1 MPSHFE
7 TIKQAS
13 RFLRG
18 SIAEGLADTV
28 TGAISE
34 DDNKLLKFHG
44 SYQQDDRDIRDERRR
59 QKLEPAYAFMVRAR
73 LPGGVMT
80 TAQWLAFD
88 KIAGDYASSGLRITT
103 RQTFQ
108 WHGIIKR
115 DLKPTIAAI
124 DAAMASTIAA
134 CGDVNRNVVCN
145 ANPVES
151 RAHEEAYAWA
161 VRLSEHL
168 KPKTRAYHEIWLDG
182 EKLVGEERAEQEAIL
197 ADSTQRLPLVSSP
210 DGASLAGVAGA
221 AHAKNVKVSPAIS
234 IFEPANVLEGPHL
247 SRGSSVLSEL
257 NTPSE
262 GDAIEAVAVST
273 TGSPVDA
280 GPHAVEN
287 DSPEVEPLY
296 GPTYLP
302 RKFKIGLAIPP
313 LNDVDVFAQDLGL
326 IAIVEEDGRLAGFN
340 VAIGGG
346 MGASQGDPSTY
357 PRLADVIGF
366 VPPEQLL
373 ELAETV
379 IAVQRDWGDR
389 EERKHARLK
398 YTIDRHGLA
407 AFKAELELRL
417 SFALQSDRAF
427 RFDHNG
433 DRYGWI
439 EGHAGRW
446 HLTLQVEAG
455 RLLDIEAHT
464 WLGGMRELAAIHKG
478 DIRLTCNQNLI
489 IANVAAADRAAI
501 DALVARHG
509 MDGYRKHSAIRQH
522 AIACVALPT
531 CGLAM
536 AESERYLPQLL
547 PKLEALLDRHG
558 LIDAPILLRLS
569 GCPNGCSR
577 PYLGEIALIG
587 RAPGRYD
594 LRLGADFRGQRLNQL
609 HRENVDEADLLKVLD
624 ELFARFAAER
634 TAGEHFGDFLL
645 RAAVMSQPRQILLKV
660 NA

>member
-7 TIKQAS
+7 TVKQES

-18 SIAEGLADTV
+18 GIAEGLADPV

-44 SYQQDDRDIRDERRR
+44 SYLQDDRDIRDERRR

-151 RAHEEAYAWA
+151 QAHEHAYAWA

-168 KPKTRAYHEIWLDG
+168 EPKTRAYHELWLDG
-182 EKLVGEERAEQEAIL
+182 EKLVGKE
-197 ADSTQRLPLVSSP
+197 
-210 DGASLAGVAGA
+210 
-221 AHAKNVKVSPAIS
+221 
-234 IFEPANVLEGPHL
+234 
-247 SRGSSVLSEL
+247 
-257 NTPSE
+257 
-262 GDAIEAVAVST
+262 
-273 TGSPVDA
+273 
-280 GPHAVEN
+280 
-287 DSPEVEPLY
+287 EVEPLY

-313 LNDVDVFAQDLGL
+313 LNDIDVFAQDLGL

-346 MGASQGDPSTY
+346 MGASHGDPSTY

-366 VPPEQLL
+366 VLPEQLL
-373 ELAETV
+373 ALAETV

-407 AFKAELELRL
+407 AFKAELEQRL
-417 SFALQSDRAF
+417 GFALQAERAF

-446 HLTLQVEAG
+446 HLTLQVESG
-455 RLLDIEAHT
+455 RLLDNEAHT
-464 WLGGMRELAAIHKG
+464 WLSGMRELAAIHKG

-489 IANVAAADRAAI
+489 IANVVAADRAAI
-501 DALVARHG
+501 DELVARHG

-536 AESERYLPQLL
+536 AESERYLPLLL

-609 HRENVDEADLLKVLD
+609 YRENVDEAALLDVLD
-624 ELFARFAAER
+624 QLFARFAGER
-634 TAGEHFGDFLL
+634 AAGEHFGDFLL
-645 RAAVMSQPRQILLKV
+645 RAAVLSQPRLIPLKV
-660 NA
+660 SA